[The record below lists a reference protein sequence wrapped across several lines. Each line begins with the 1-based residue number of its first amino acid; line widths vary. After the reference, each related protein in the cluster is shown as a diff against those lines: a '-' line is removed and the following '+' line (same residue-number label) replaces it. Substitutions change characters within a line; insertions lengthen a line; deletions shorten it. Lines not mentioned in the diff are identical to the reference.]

1 MRRSRAPGVLLLA
14 CACLCLLSWPL
25 AAEPEKGD
33 QAGAEA
39 ETARRAA
46 VAPVDDTSPPPVAR
60 EVRRDNGFVCERR
73 TVTFTA
79 TSTNYLAEGKVVVGK
94 ADCHECCQESALFA
108 DGFESGNTSA
118 WSSTQP

>member
-39 ETARRAA
+39 AASRRAA
-46 VAPVDDTSPPPVAR
+46 VAPVADTSPPPVVR

-73 TVTFTA
+73 TVNFTA
-79 TSTNYLAEGKVVVGK
+79 ASTSYRTEGKVVVGK
-94 ADCHECCQESALFA
+94 ADCHECCQEYALFA

>member
-1 MRRSRAPGVLLLA
+1 MRRSRAPSVLLLA
-14 CACLCLLSWPL
+14 CTCLCLLAWPL

-39 ETARRAA
+39 AAARSAA
-46 VAPVDDTSPPPVAR
+46 AKPVADTSPPPVVR

-73 TVTFTA
+73 TVNFTA
-79 TSTNYLAEGKVVVGK
+79 ASTSYRAEGKVVVGK
-94 ADCHECCQESALFA
+94 ADCHECCQEYALFA